1 MTNLQKFINSLSEP
15 DYSPNRKVHYKLNN
29 YLKTGIDFISSAKV
43 GHKKPPRIL
52 KAEYYYNRGVAHL
65 RKGQNDQA
73 ISDFSM
79 AILLNPKFV
88 MAYNNRGLAYGRDK
102 GRYDKAISDFN
113 KAIELNPRNVEAY
126 NYRAVAYY
134 FKDQYDKAISDFNK
148 AIELYPS
155 YALAY
160 ANRGETCFS
169 KKEYNKAWND
179 INKAQ
184 ALGEQVNPKFLKELR
199 EALGR
204 ER

>member
-113 KAIELNPRNVEAY
+113 KAIEL
-126 NYRAVAYY
+126 
-134 FKDQYDKAISDFNK
+134 
-148 AIELYPS
+148 YPS